1 MNQLSKILSTAA
13 AGALDVWV
21 GISVGEE
28 VEAEGPAA
36 LFLGLSLSRVTS
48 TPAPDGG
55 LSRPTPQVLLS
66 TPREN
71 RAPSFSWP
79 CSPYVLEGRGPR
91 KPGRFQHPK
100 EAYP

>member
-36 LFLGLSLSRVTS
+36 LLLGLSLSRVTP

-55 LSRPTPQVLLS
+55 LSRPTPQVLS

-71 RAPSFSWP
+71 RAPPFS
-79 CSPYVLEGRGPR
+79 
-91 KPGRFQHPK
+91 
-100 EAYP
+100 